1 MSDDNELNPGPKCT
15 SWESFSI
22 CDWNLN
28 NTPAYNSVKM
38 SLLQAYVSI
47 TKIDMLYLSETY
59 DGDLIPC
66 IDFDVDVPVVLGID
80 QTIYLIANE
89 EAYAFVVKVVFS

>member
-1 MSDDNELNPGPKCT
+1 
-15 SWESFSI
+15 
-22 CDWNLN
+22 
-28 NTPAYNSVKM
+28 
-38 SLLQAYVSI
+38 
-47 TKIDMLYLSETY
+47 MLYLSETY